1 MDDFKSLSVKRYQE
15 FKADKLIIRIKAH
28 NSASQNRNLHSFG
41 NKENNTLIG
50 AKQPKSFLKSYKVL
64 ETTF

>member
-15 FKADKLIIRIKAH
+15 FKADKLIIRIKTH
-28 NSASQNRNLHSFG
+28 NSASHNKNLHSFCN
-41 NKENNTLIG
+41 NKNNTLIG
-50 AKQPKSFLKSYKVL
+50 TKQPKSFLKSYKVL